1 MITLKVID
9 DTKSGMLVASTLSC
23 SGGLDLTQSYLF
35 NHLFP
40 EGYCPW
46 VFRELLYDLARA
58 HGWNVE
64 VTKQ

>member
-9 DTKSGMLVASTLSC
+9 DTKTGLLRSNTLSIY
-23 SGGLDLTQSYLF
+23 GGLDMTQAALF

-46 VFRELLYDLARA
+46 VFRELLYDLRRGAWLDRGGNA
-58 HGWNVE
+58 
-64 VTKQ
+64 